1 MKIQHSLSLFG
12 LISASVIVSPLVHA
26 QPIIPANDGT
36 GTQII
41 PHNNQWNIQGG
52 QRSSDGSNLFH
63 SFQNFNVNTGQ
74 IVNFIS
80 EPNIQNILG
89 RVTGGQASIIDGL
102 IQVLGGNSNLFLI
115 NPAGIVF
122 GSNASLNIPAAFT
135 VTTADAIGFGQGNW
149 FNSIGNN
156 NWSTLVGT
164 PSEFQ
169 FNSPQPGAIINLG
182 ELNINSGQSLR
193 LVGGTVINEGSL
205 NAPSGEIYVQT
216 VPGQSLVKISQIG
229 HALSLEITPNLIA
242 NSVSINPLLLPEL
255 LTGSGLNSA
264 TQTTLNQ
271 AGEIVLSNGLSVNS
285 GDVIMASGARVN
297 AQTANL
303 QASNNLTLAENQ
315 LLTTGDLN
323 LIATNTVTIRDGQTP
338 FQANAGGNLTIQGN
352 QNIDILA
359 LNHPITPL
367 QSQGNMTLI
376 SDGIISGDAHFSSGG
391 NFSILNLRGTGG
403 NFVSLYDPIISSE
416 ADVIFGDYTGSSLK
430 IESKGAISGGNIN
443 ITTPDTSLTN
453 IIDPDAEI
461 LRNSPALILKSGVQI
476 LANPVNLAPDS
487 EFTTAEDQII
497 SSQSNLFSGN
507 NLISVGE
514 VITAGGPVL
523 LESASEIFVDSI
535 ATQGGNINLN
545 AVNNILVTNTLNSQ
559 GGSINLTT
567 GGVLQV
573 QGILLDQNGIPVS
586 ISSENGSNGGAITI
600 QYQGGE
606 TVPFVIGDS
615 TLNGTAGAIT
625 TGSETIQP
633 PQIIPNSNTFSQGN
647 ITIINK
653 AIPINNP
660 SDNTD
665 NILPDQEDNKN
676 PLDNQNENPLD
687 NQTDSNQPEPPDIV
701 DDITLEPNEQPGDNG
716 EALGG
721 IMDENSPLNLE
732 EDSPQI
738 LEQDNAIVL
747 DDSPMN
753 EGENSPIDDK
763 KIEGEDANQ
772 MEAPEADL
780 PLNETTNIAAVD
792 AGIEGL
798 ETEINNSFESGN
810 FEQAVSGLENLI
822 GFEYSNYFGT
832 NFNSPETPSSQISQV
847 LSSLDQQTNT
857 KSALIYVYSRENE
870 LEIVLVRSNGSIL
883 HRNVPG
889 VNQKILV
896 DLIKEFRLEISSSR
910 KNKQGAYL
918 EKAQQLYQWIIA
930 PIEAELKQEN
940 IEILMFTMDAILRG
954 IPLAALHDG
963 KQFLVEKY
971 ALSLIPSFN
980 LVNTQY
986 RSTAQATVLAMG
998 ASQFQDQNPLPA
1010 VPVELSTVTSELN
1023 TNQYFLNQDFTL
1035 INLKNQYKTNPTP
1048 IIHLATHADFK
1059 PGDASNSYI
1068 HLWDQKL
1075 PLNQLSQLG
1084 LSDPTVDLLVL
1095 SACRTAVGDKNAELG
1110 FAGLAVASGAK
1121 SVLASLWY
1129 VSDEGTLGL
1138 MSEFYHH
1145 LDTMGIK
1152 AKALQAA
1159 QIAMIRGQVRIE
1171 EGRLILVNQNQEITL
1186 PPDLKNLN
1194 NDELNYPY
1202 YWAAFTLV
1210 GSPW

>member
-1 MKIQHSLSLFG
+1 MKIQQSLSLFG

-36 GTQII
+36 ETQII

-102 IQVLGGNSNLFLI
+102 IQVIGGNSNLFLI

-193 LVGGTVINEGSL
+193 LLGGTVINEGSL
-205 NAPSGEIYVQT
+205 NAPSGELYVQT

-229 HALSLEITPNLIA
+229 HALSLEITPNLTA
-242 NSVSINPLLLPEL
+242 NSASINPLSLPEL

-271 AGEIVLSNGLSVNS
+271 AGEVVLSNGLSVNS
-285 GDVIMASGARVN
+285 GDVIMTSGATVN

-303 QASNNLTLAENQ
+303 QATNNLILAENQ
-315 LLTTGDLN
+315 LSTTGDLN
-323 LIATNTVTIRDGQTP
+323 LIATNTVTIRDGQIP

-359 LNHPITPL
+359 LKYPITPL
-367 QSQGNMTLI
+367 QSQENMTLI
-376 SDGIISGDAHFSSGG
+376 SDGIISGDAHFFSGG

-403 NFVSLYDPIISSE
+403 NFVTLYDPIISSE

-453 IIDPDAEI
+453 ITDPDAEI

-487 EFTTAEDQII
+487 EFRTVEDQII

-514 VITAGGPVL
+514 VITSGGPVL

-535 ATQGGNINLN
+535 
-545 AVNNILVTNTLNSQ
+545 
-559 GGSINLTT
+559 
-567 GGVLQV
+567 
-573 QGILLDQNGIPVS
+573 
-586 ISSENGSNGGAITI
+586 
-600 QYQGGE
+600 
-606 TVPFVIGDS
+606 
-615 TLNGTAGAIT
+615 
-625 TGSETIQP
+625 
-633 PQIIPNSNTFSQGN
+633 
-647 ITIINK
+647 
-653 AIPINNP
+653 
-660 SDNTD
+660 
-665 NILPDQEDNKN
+665 
-676 PLDNQNENPLD
+676 
-687 NQTDSNQPEPPDIV
+687 
-701 DDITLEPNEQPGDNG
+701 
-716 EALGG
+716 
-721 IMDENSPLNLE
+721 
-732 EDSPQI
+732 
-738 LEQDNAIVL
+738 
-747 DDSPMN
+747 
-753 EGENSPIDDK
+753 
-763 KIEGEDANQ
+763 
-772 MEAPEADL
+772 L

-822 GFEYSNYFGT
+822 SFEYSNYFGT

>member
-12 LISASVIVSPLVHA
+12 FIFASVLVPPLVHA

-41 PHNNQWNIQGG
+41 PQNNQWNIQGG

-102 IQVLGGNSNLFLI
+102 IQVIGGNSNLFLM

-229 HALSLEITPNLIA
+229 HALSLEITPNLTA
-242 NSVSINPLLLPEL
+242 NSIFINPLSLPEL

-271 AGEIVLSNGLSVNS
+271 AGEVVLSNGLSVNS
-285 GDVIMASGARVN
+285 GDVIMTSGARVN

-303 QASNNLTLAENQ
+303 QAVNNLTLVENQ
-315 LLTTGDLN
+315 LSTTGDLN

-338 FQANAGGNLTIQGN
+338 FKANAGGNLTIKGN

-376 SDGIISGDAHFSSGG
+376 SDGIISGDAHFSSRG

-453 IIDPDAEI
+453 ITDPDAEI
-461 LRNSPALILKSGVQI
+461 LNSSPALILQSGVQT
-476 LANPVNLAPDS
+476 LANPVNLSPNS
-487 EFTTAEDQII
+487 QFTTPENQII
-497 SSQSNLFSGN
+497 STQDNGLAGN
-507 NLISVGE
+507 PSISVGE
-514 VITAGGPVL
+514 ISTAGGLVR
-523 LESASEIFVDSI
+523 LESASEITVNSI

-559 GGSINLTT
+559 GGSINLTS

-573 QGILLDQNGIPVS
+573 QGTLLDQNGIPVS
-586 ISSENGSNGGAITI
+586 ISSANGSNGGAITI

-606 TVPFVIGDS
+606 TVPFVIGDA

-633 PQIIPNSNTFSQGN
+633 PVTTVSNSNPFNQGN
-647 ITIINK
+647 ITILNA
-653 AIPINNP
+653 AIPLNN
-660 SDNTD
+660 NTTV
-665 NILPDQEDNKN
+665 NPQEPTEVIDD
-676 PLDNQNENPLD
+676 LTVDTDEQSGDNQATSEGV
-687 NQTDSNQPEPPDIV
+687 I
-701 DDITLEPNEQPGDNG
+701 
-716 EALGG
+716 
-721 IMDENSPLNLE
+721 DENSPLSLE
-732 EDSPQI
+732 EDNSVT
-738 LEQDNAIVL
+738 LNEN
-747 DDSPMN
+747 SMN
-753 EGENSPIDDK
+753 EGDSPSNTDGTTTPEEPENADGTTTP
-763 KIEGEDANQ
+763 EEPQNTETAEAETPMNQ
-772 MEAPEADL
+772 
-780 PLNETTNIAAVD
+780 TTQVASVVPDIV
-792 AGIEGL
+792 EL
-798 ETEINNSFESGN
+798 KTEINNN
-810 FEQAVSGLENLI
+810 FEMGNVEQALSGLENLI
-822 GFEYSNYFGT
+822 SYEYSNYLGT
-832 NFNSPETPSSQISQV
+832 NFNNSQPQSSQIPQI
-847 LSSLDQQTNT
+847 LSNLDHQTNT
-857 KSALIYVYSRENE
+857 KSALIYVYSRENR
-870 LEIVLVRSNGSIL
+870 LEIVLVRANGSIV
-883 HRNVPG
+883 HRNVPN

-896 DLIKEFRLEISSSR
+896 DLIKEFRLEVSSLR
-910 KNKQGAYL
+910 KNQQGTYL
-918 EKAQQLYQWIIA
+918 QKAQQLYEWIIA
-930 PIEAELKQEN
+930 PIEPELKQDHVD
-940 IEILMFTMDAILRG
+940 ILMFTMDAILRG
-954 IPLAALHDG
+954 IPLAALYDG

-971 ALSLIPSFN
+971 ALSLIPSFS

-986 RSTAQATVLAMG
+986 HSTAEANVLAMG
-998 ASQFQDQNPLPA
+998 ASEFQDQNPLPA
-1010 VPVELSTVTSELN
+1010 VPLELSTVTSELG
-1023 TNQYFLNQDFTL
+1023 TNQYFLNENFTL
-1035 INLKNQYKTNPTP
+1035 FNLKNQYQTNPTP

-1095 SACRTAVGDKNAELG
+1095 SACRTAVGDKDAELG

-1145 LDTMGIK
+1145 LETMGIK
-1152 AKALQAA
+1152 AKALQSA

-1171 EGRLILVNQNQEITL
+1171 DGRLILVNQNQEITL
-1186 PPDLKNLN
+1186 PPTLKNLN
-1194 NDELNYPY
+1194 NNDLNYPY